1 MQISKTSKAFM
12 HITNL
17 AKMCCGPIALSAYIC
32 AAICLSPAAAEESQE
47 AAENGE
53 EIVENA
59 TTNEEETEAT
69 QIDYKKE
76 AEASV
81 LGASLEDEG
90 DEQGE
95 SDEDSEET
103 DGEEETESEETDGE
117 DSAESGDDE
126 SVKED
131 TTTENSSNAS
141 IPAGSAGGGG
151 GAGGG
156 ASNVSVPVEASE
168 TTEEL
173 DIPQDENAD
182 VIAEAIDIATETSE
196 NTGADYKVIAAVNSE
211 TEDSTSVTP
220 IQQRFSSSSTDEGYT
235 VSTGSTQQN
244 ASSVYLVSDGNDI
257 GISTSSASGYS
268 YAATT
273 STESVSTVSEIQDI
287 VTTNKD
293 VASGEVL
300 AAKQSLIV
308 YEPNFTFTPD
318 RSVFINGTGS
328 VQIGDAETTGV
339 LHITSREG
347 VTGSISDASISVTE
361 GAPGVTDV
369 FITRQNATSNTSGTL
384 TNVHID
390 LSNIKNEVSFTVEAA
405 TLSATSFNMPTG
417 TLNLVNHAG
426 ISPIGPSYL
435 NNINIDSTSNFY
447 GGSTPGVNVK
457 GHVDVKLAPRTTA
470 SGGSDAPLAHGST
483 IENYQM
489 YGLTLN
495 TGATLNMDMKHI
507 HVSESLSTEGG
518 IFYVFMNG
526 VRWDELTTGSY
537 VTDLELL
544 ANTFSFTNLYDKF
557 GKDIADR
564 LVIRSGY
571 YKSANQDMELIV
583 ELLPASVPEPTT
595 ATLSLLALSA
605 LAARRRRRV

>member
-17 AKMCCGPIALSAYIC
+17 AKMCCGPIALSACIC

-47 AAENGE
+47 VNEDGE

-59 TTNEEETEAT
+59 LQNEEETEES
-69 QIDYKKE
+69 QIDFNKETEAALQE
-76 AEASV
+76 AE
-81 LGASLEDEG
+81 LEVNANE
-90 DEQGE
+90 E
-95 SDEDSEET
+95 EET
-103 DGEEETESEETDGE
+103 D
-117 DSAESGDDE
+117 DDKT
-126 SVKED
+126 SVKEVVSAED
-131 TTTENSSNAS
+131 LYDGT
-141 IPAGSAGGGG
+141 IPGGTV
-151 GAGGG
+151 GGG
-156 ASNVSVPVEASE
+156 ASTASVQVVAGE
-168 TTEEL
+168 TENEVN
-173 DIPQDENAD
+173 IPQSDGNAA
-182 VIAEAIDIATETSE
+182 ILTEALNIATETSE
-196 NTGADYKVIAAVNSE
+196 NTDTDYKVIAAVSSE

-220 IQQRFSSSSTDEGYT
+220 VQQRFSSSSTDEGYT

-244 ASSVYLVSDGNDI
+244 DSTVYLVSDCNDT

-268 YAATT
+268 YAASA
-273 STESVSTVSEIQDI
+273 STESAAPVSEIQDI

-293 VASGEVL
+293 VADGEVL

-308 YEPNFTFTPD
+308 YEPNDFTFTPD
-318 RSVFINGTGS
+318 SSVIINGTGS

-339 LHITSREG
+339 LHITNREG
-347 VTGSISDASISVTE
+347 MTGSISDTRISVTE
-361 GAPGVTDV
+361 GATGVTDV
-369 FITRQNATSNTSGTL
+369 LITRQSETSNTSGTL
-384 TNVHID
+384 TDVHID
-390 LSNIKNEVSFTVEAA
+390 LSHIKNEVSFTVEAA

-417 TLNLVNHAG
+417 TLNLVNNAG

-435 NNINIDSTSNFY
+435 NNINVDSTSNFY

-457 GHVDVKLAPRTTA
+457 GHVNVELAPRTTA
-470 SGGSDAPLAHGST
+470 SGGSSTPLAHGST
-483 IENYQM
+483 IENYQL

-495 TGATLNMDMKHI
+495 KGATLNMDMKHI
-507 HVSESLSTEGG
+507 YVSESLSAEGG
-518 IFYVFMNG
+518 LFKVFMNG

-544 ANTFSFTNLYDKF
+544 ANTFSFTNFHDKF

-571 YKSANQDMELIV
+571 YKGASQNMELIV

-595 ATLSLLALSA
+595 ATLSLLALTA